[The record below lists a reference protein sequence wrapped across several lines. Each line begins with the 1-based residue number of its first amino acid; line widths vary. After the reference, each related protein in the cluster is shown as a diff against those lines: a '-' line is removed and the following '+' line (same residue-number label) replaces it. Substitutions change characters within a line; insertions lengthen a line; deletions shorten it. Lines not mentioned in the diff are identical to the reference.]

1 MIRLAED
8 LFVYPEYRGKGYG
21 KVLLNKLAGK

>member
-21 KVLLNKLAGK
+21 KALLNNLARE